1 VEDVIKA
8 LTITHESFVGN
19 GKPVCRPLLTD
30 AVELHEAAY
39 VKPYYFQRYIEWDKT
54 FIIHARNLEVM
65 WFLLLNSTGGPKF
78 SGIFILA
85 VSFLTNQSFFPY
97 VGPFKSWEFT
107 ICACFKNF

>member
-1 VEDVIKA
+1 
-8 LTITHESFVGN
+8 
-19 GKPVCRPLLTD
+19 
-30 AVELHEAAY
+30 
-39 VKPYYFQRYIEWDKT
+39 
-54 FIIHARNLEVM
+54 M